1 MRNPTEA
8 ILCAFILSIFHSA
21 VFFSPALSQTTD
33 RKDITLEEVT
43 VTATRLERQVLEVPA
58 SVEVADAEMIRDAN
72 MFNIKEVLQTVP
84 GVLIKSPNQGYDA
97 RLIIRGSGLK
107 ARYGVRDIMVLLDGV
122 PITDPDSFTRLDFID
137 PQLIRQIEVVKGPN
151 STLWGANAAGGVINV
166 LTKSPYERR
175 GGIVKAGIGEYGT
188 LNSHLS
194 FSNNP
199 AENFYCT
206 VSASRRQTDNHWRRW
221 NEFRTTQ
228 GSIQTAL
235 AFDDGSALES
245 YFGYTDASIQ
255 LPGKLDRA
263 MFEDYL
269 RTGEANQTEGP
280 WQHSGRYSEIFFF
293 NSRWSRQIGDFE
305 LKPMVFINSWNHRHP
320 VTGRINQADT
330 NTYGLDIQINHTHR
344 FLNRSGTLTFGA
356 TGRFDDQETDYFKYA
371 EYLTGFGGRITE
383 VLSDKRG
390 ERIETQKRKTEL
402 YGIYL
407 QESIHPSEK
416 CIVDLGLRYDEIR
429 FDISGT
435 RTEDYDYSAGTY
447 IPAADPESIK
457 RSFGRESPRLGIS
470 YKLVDGLNIYSQFS
484 KGIQTPTEGE
494 INENPRLNLVEVTN
508 FEIGLKARFPR
519 WSLDSAFYY
528 SPVESEIVQVVGP
541 GGQSQYVNS
550 GKTNKKGFELSAAW
564 FILPILELGGTYS
577 LTDYTF
583 DDFSEP
589 VDMGGTTVNVDR
601 SENSLPFVP
610 ENQFS
615 LFISCRH
622 SSGLRLRVESL
633 GWGAYYIDNANSEK
647 YEGYAFVTNAMA
659 AYEKGSFE
667 VSLNADNLFNDYY
680 ATEVEKD
687 TRGVVRYTPAAPRRV
702 MLRLTYNF

>member
-1 MRNPTEA
+1 
-8 ILCAFILSIFHSA
+8 
-21 VFFSPALSQTTD
+21 
-33 RKDITLEEVT
+33 
-43 VTATRLERQVLEVPA
+43 
-58 SVEVADAEMIRDAN
+58 
-72 MFNIKEVLQTVP
+72 
-84 GVLIKSPNQGYDA
+84 
-97 RLIIRGSGLK
+97 
-107 ARYGVRDIMVLLDGV
+107 
-122 PITDPDSFTRLDFID
+122 
-137 PQLIRQIEVVKGPN
+137 
-151 STLWGANAAGGVINV
+151 
-166 LTKSPYERR
+166 
-175 GGIVKAGIGEYGT
+175 
-188 LNSHLS
+188 
-194 FSNNP
+194 
-199 AENFYCT
+199 
-206 VSASRRQTDNHWRRW
+206 
-221 NEFRTTQ
+221 
-228 GSIQTAL
+228 
-235 AFDDGSALES
+235 
-245 YFGYTDASIQ
+245 
-255 LPGKLDRA
+255 
-263 MFEDYL
+263 
-269 RTGEANQTEGP
+269 
-280 WQHSGRYSEIFFF
+280 
-293 NSRWSRQIGDFE
+293 
-305 LKPMVFINSWNHRHP
+305 
-320 VTGRINQADT
+320 
-330 NTYGLDIQINHTHR
+330 
-344 FLNRSGTLTFGA
+344 
-356 TGRFDDQETDYFKYA
+356 
-371 EYLTGFGGRITE
+371 
-383 VLSDKRG
+383 
-390 ERIETQKRKTEL
+390 
-402 YGIYL
+402 
-407 QESIHPSEK
+407 
-416 CIVDLGLRYDEIR
+416 VDLGLRYDEIR